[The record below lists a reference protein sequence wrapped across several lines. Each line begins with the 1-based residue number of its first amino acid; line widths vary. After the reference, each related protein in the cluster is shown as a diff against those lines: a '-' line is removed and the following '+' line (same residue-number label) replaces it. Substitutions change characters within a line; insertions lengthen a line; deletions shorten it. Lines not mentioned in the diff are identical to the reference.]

1 MKNEKLIRSIGSV
14 ADKYVREAAP
24 NNISAGA
31 EQTPSPKRKLL
42 RYSLVAACMAAF
54 VYATTAFAA
63 SYIQS
68 SINSFY
74 LRYLSPQEM
83 AVANSIAA
91 QYGADIYFDAL
102 ESGDLYKQYFAVN
115 KLVEYYNDDEIRERA
130 IRAIAPLLSDASYD
144 KYDKELS
151 DLDVGALSDAASF
164 ALSVLTKTFDDP
176 RIIHMADGTIVFT
189 LFNDYSDYGTYNQ
202 IWIIQDDELREL
214 VSFNE
219 PKMYITKLIP
229 SPDKNLFAITFCSN
243 RSNYIMIWDIANG
256 MVSPELVDS
265 ARFMVAQD
273 RNIVVWQRI
282 DNENYSDARNI
293 EWIDNDSIAFNALL
307 WFRVAG
313 EDPDIQINNVHIRYN
328 FRKEHMEYFIQS
340 SN

>member
-24 NNISAGA
+24 QNKVSNAG
-31 EQTPSPKRKLL
+31 QTLSPKRKLL
-42 RYSLVAACMAAF
+42 RYSLVAACMAVF
-54 VYATTAFAA
+54 VFATTAFAA
-63 SYIQS
+63 SYIQN
-68 SINSFY
+68 SITSFY

-91 QYGADIYFDAL
+91 QHGADIYFDAL
-102 ESGDLYKQYFAVN
+102 KSGDLYNQYFAVN
-115 KLVEYYNDDEIRERA
+115 KLVEYYNDEEIRERA
-130 IRAIAPLLSDASYD
+130 IRAITPLLSDAPYD
-144 KYDKELS
+144 RELS
-151 DLDVGALSDAASF
+151 DLDIGALSDAASF

-214 VSFNE
+214 ISFNE
-219 PKMYITKLIP
+219 PKMYITGLIP
-229 SPDKNLFAITFCSN
+229 SPDKNLFAISLCSN
-243 RSNYIMIWDIANG
+243 KSNFIMIWDIANG

-273 RNIVVWQRI
+273 RSIAIWQRI
-282 DNENYSDARNI
+282 DNENYSGVRNI
-293 EWIDNDSIAFNALL
+293 EWTYNDSIEFHASL
-307 WFRVAG
+307 WFRVEGA
-313 EDPDIQINNVHIRYN
+313 DPDIHINNTHIRYN
-328 FRKEHMEYFIQS
+328 FKKGYMEYFIQS
-340 SN
+340 SD

>member
-24 NNISAGA
+24 QNKATDTQQI
-31 EQTPSPKRKLL
+31 PSPKRKML
-42 RYSLVAACMAAF
+42 RYSLIAACMAVF
-54 VYATTAFAA
+54 VFTTTVFAA
-63 SYIQS
+63 SYIQN
-68 SINSFY
+68 SITSFY

-102 ESGDLYKQYFAVN
+102 KSGDLYKQYFAVN
-115 KLVEYYNDDEIRERA
+115 KLVEYYNDEEIRERA
-130 IRAIAPLLSDASYD
+130 IRAIIPLLSDAPYD
-144 KYDKELS
+144 RELS
-151 DLDVGALSDAASF
+151 DLDIGALSDAASF

-189 LFNDYSDYGTYNQ
+189 LFNNYSDYGTYNQ

-219 PKMYITKLIP
+219 PKMYITQLIP
-229 SPDKNLFAITFCSN
+229 SPDKNLFAITLCSN
-243 RSNYIMIWDIANG
+243 KSNYIVIWDIVNR

-273 RNIVVWQRI
+273 RNIVVWQRM
-282 DNENYSDARNI
+282 DNENYSGAWNI
-293 EWIDNDSIAFNALL
+293 EWIDNDSIEFHASL
-307 WFRVAG
+307 WYSVMGA
-313 EDPDIQINNVHIRYN
+313 ETDIHINNIHIRYN
-328 FRKEHMEYFIQS
+328 FRKGQMEYSIQS
-340 SN
+340 SD